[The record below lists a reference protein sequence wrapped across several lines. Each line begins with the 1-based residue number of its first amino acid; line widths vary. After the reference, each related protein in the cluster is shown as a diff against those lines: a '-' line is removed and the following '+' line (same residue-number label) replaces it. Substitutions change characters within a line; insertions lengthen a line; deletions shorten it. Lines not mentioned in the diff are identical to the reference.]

1 MTAASNEPWQSLTQE
16 SESRHSGVAVDVT
29 DVGKE
34 YRTQRG
40 ETVNALQ
47 NINLAIREHDFI
59 CVVGSSGCGKTT
71 LLNMMAGFE
80 FPTSGTLSAGGLP
93 ITGPDPSRGVVFQK
107 PPLYP
112 WLTVGRNV
120 EFGLKM
126 QGMGKE
132 ERESRSADFLAMV
145 GLGDAANRK
154 PYELSGGMRQRA
166 QIARVLATD
175 PDIILMDEPFGALDA
190 LTRENLQN
198 ELLRIWQERRKT
210 IFFITHSVEEAV
222 FLGNRVIVM
231 SKHPGTIIDDINVDI
246 RKDPHQADNDQT
258 IRSNPEFVRLRDT
271 ITKEIHEQ
279 GL

>member
-1 MTAASNEPWQSLTQE
+1 MEGKIMAQTGRESWQLLTNRTAFRE
-16 SESRHSGVAVDVT
+16 SGVAVDIT

-47 NINLAIREHDFI
+47 NINLTIREHDFI

-126 QGMGKE
+126 QGMGKQ

-145 GLGDAANRK
+145 GLGDAANMK
-154 PYELSGGMRQRA
+154 PYE
-166 QIARVLATD
+166 IARVLATD

>member
-1 MTAASNEPWQSLTQE
+1 
-16 SESRHSGVAVDVT
+16 
-29 DVGKE
+29 
-34 YRTQRG
+34 
-40 ETVNALQ
+40 
-47 NINLAIREHDFI
+47 
-59 CVVGSSGCGKTT
+59 
-71 LLNMMAGFE
+71 
-80 FPTSGTLSAGGLP
+80 
-93 ITGPDPSRGVVFQK
+93 
-107 PPLYP
+107 
-112 WLTVGRNV
+112 
-120 EFGLKM
+120 
-126 QGMGKE
+126 
-132 ERESRSADFLAMV
+132 MV

-154 PYELSGGMRQRA
+154 PYELSGGMQQRA

-246 RKDPHQADNDQT
+246 RKDPHQTDNDQT